1 MAEASKRKTKV
12 SGSSES
18 DISSPETK
26 KLCENLHV
34 EAHKEPFV
42 ASEET
47 EAAEDQVLRT
57 LNMTQRISAQLDT
70 VLERLTNVE
79 TKLQRVDDFL
89 ERFSCLEKTVNKLQN
104 EVNSL
109 FDETKS
115 LKEKVEEVD
124 NRMNFANAELEA
136 LKKKDKENEDKI
148 KELENK
154 LLYQE
159 VYNRRENL
167 RFFGI
172 PETDGVEITKDVM
185 HKFFKDELEIEEASN
200 VEFQRVHRIGKKK
213 VGEVRPVIARFLK
226 YPDREFIFRRI
237 REFEEEVDVKV
248 YADLPKE
255 IRERRKKQ
263 WPKLKK
269 AREEGKIA
277 FFSKPEPDKLFIDG
291 QHIPM

>member
-1 MAEASKRKTKV
+1 MAQASKWKTKV

-34 EAHKEPFV
+34 AAHKEPFR

-47 EAAEDQVLRT
+47 EAEDKVLRT

-70 VLERLTNVE
+70 ILERLTNLE
-79 TKLQRVDDFL
+79 TKLQRMDDFL
-89 ERFSCLEKTVNKLQN
+89 ERFSCLEKTINKLQN
-104 EVNSL
+104 DVNSL

-115 LKEKVEEVD
+115 LKEKVGEID

-148 KELENK
+148 KELEDK

-159 VYNRRENL
+159 VYNRREYL
-167 RFFGI
+167 HFFGI
-172 PETDGVEITKDVM
+172 LETDGVEITKDVM
-185 HKFFKDELEIEEASN
+185 HKFFKDELEIDEASN

-213 VGEVRPVIARFLK
+213 VGEVRLVIARFLK
-226 YPDREFIFRRI
+226 YPDHEFIFRRM
-237 REFEEEVDVKV
+237 REFQEEIDVKV
-248 YADLPKE
+248 YAKE
-255 IRERRKKQ
+255 IRQRRKKQ

-269 AREEGKIA
+269 AREEGNIA
-277 FFSKPEPDKLFIDG
+277 FF
-291 QHIPM
+291 

>member
-1 MAEASKRKTKV
+1 MAQASKRKTKV

-34 EAHKEPFV
+34 EAHKEPFL

-57 LNMTQRISAQLDT
+57 LNMTQRISAQLNT

-79 TKLQRVDDFL
+79 TKLRVDDFL

-124 NRMNFANAELEA
+124 NGMNFANAELEA
-136 LKKKDKENEDKI
+136 LKKDKENEDKI
-148 KELENK
+148 KELEDK

-200 VEFQRVHRIGKKK
+200 VEFQRVHRMGKKK

-237 REFEEEVDVKV
+237 REFEEEIDVKV

-277 FFSKPEPDKLFIDG
+277 FF
-291 QHIPM
+291 